1 MSRKNFRCAVYTRKS
16 TEDGLEQDFNS
27 LDAQRE
33 ACEAY
38 ILSQGGLGWQ
48 LVPRHYDDGGISG
61 ATMERPALRDLL
73 DDIADGKIDIVVV
86 YKIDRLTRS
95 LMDFSRMV
103 ELFDKHEVSFVSVTQ
118 QFNTTTSMGR
128 LTLNVLLSFAQFE
141 REVTAERIRDK
152 ITASKKKGMWMGG
165 PAPLGYDV
173 QDRKLIINEP
183 EAETVRMIHRLYL
196 ECTGVRD
203 LKTKLDQRGV
213 ISKVRTYKCGRT
225 VGGNPI
231 SRGALYLLLSN
242 PIYIGRMPHKG
253 ETYEGQHEAII
264 DRKLW
269 AEVQGQLAANR
280 IARSS
285 GTNAKHPSL
294 LAGLLFDETG
304 DHLTPTHANNHGKRY
319 RFYISHRLMQDKRK
333 DLGAWRLPA
342 AELETMVI
350 DGLAQRLSDHT
361 QLIELTQLHAAD
373 AATLHQVFIK
383 VKHLKDMA
391 DVQAQSPIQNL
402 IRTAIKRI
410 DIEPGQMTLTICAAS
425 LKAVLLNQPRP
436 KLTSR
441 SMEVTTVTMPF
452 QLRRRGVEAKL
463 IAGYEREN
471 PTIDSRLVETI
482 RDAHRWMNLLTSGKL
497 TSVDAIAEL
506 DGIPASEIS
515 RILPLAFLAS
525 DITKSILTGKQPIDL
540 TTERLKRMGKLPACW
555 NEQRQVLRMPN

>member
-1 MSRKNFRCAVYTRKS
+1 MKKKHYRCAVYTRKS

-38 ILSQGGLGWQ
+38 ITSQGGLGWQ

-61 ATMERPALRDLL
+61 ATMERPALRNLL

-86 YKIDRLTRS
+86 YKIDRLTRA
-95 LMDFSRMV
+95 LMDFARMV
-103 ELFDKHEVSFVSVTQ
+103 ELFDKHEVSFVSITQ

-173 QDRKLIINEP
+173 QDRKLIINEQ
-183 EAETVRMIHRLYL
+183 EAETVRLIYRLYL
-196 ECTGVRD
+196 ECKGVRD
-203 LKTKLDQRGV
+203 LKTQLDHRGV
-213 ISKVRTYKCGRT
+213 ISKVRTYKCGRI

-253 ETYEGQHEAII
+253 ETYEGKHQAII
-264 DRKLW
+264 DQELW
-269 AEVQGQLAANR
+269 TEVQALLAVNR
-280 IARSS
+280 NNRSS

-294 LAGLLFDETG
+294 LAGLLYDET
-304 DHLTPTHANNHGKRY
+304 DDRLSPTHANHHGKRY

-342 AELETMVI
+342 AELEALVI
-350 DGLAQRLSDHT
+350 NGLTQRLSDHT
-361 QLIELTQLHAAD
+361 QLIELTQLHTAD
-373 AATLHQVFIK
+373 ATTLEHALASAKRLQHQTAHHINE
-383 VKHLKDMA
+383 D
-391 DVQAQSPIQNL
+391 IRTL
-402 IRTAIKRI
+402 IRMAIRRI
-410 DIEPGQMTLTICAAS
+410 DVRPGQMTINICPAS
-425 LKAVLLNQPRP
+425 LSAVLLNKSDPIPTNPPSDQVT
-436 KLTSR
+436 LTI
-441 SMEVTTVTMPF
+441 PF

-463 IAGYEREN
+463 IVGNEIAN
-471 PTIDSRLVETI
+471 PTVDPKLEETI
-482 RDAHRWMNLLTSGKL
+482 RNASRWLMLITTGEA
-497 TSVDAIAEL
+497 TSVDAIAEF
-506 DGIPASEIS
+506 DGLPASEIS
-515 RILPLAFLAS
+515 RVLPLAFLAP
-525 DITKSILTGKQPIDL
+525 DITKAILSGKQPVDL
-540 TTERLKRMGKLPACW
+540 TAERLKRIGKLPACW
-555 NEQRQVLRMPN
+555 NEQRRVLRMPN

>member
-1 MSRKNFRCAVYTRKS
+1 MSRKHFRCAVYTRKS

-73 DDIADGKIDIVVV
+73 DDIANGKIDIVVV

-103 ELFDKHEVSFVSVTQ
+103 ELFDKHDVSFVSVTQ

-173 QDRKLIINEP
+173 DDRKLIINHE
-183 EAETVRMIHRLYL
+183 EAETVRLVYRLYL

-203 LKTKLDQRGV
+203 LKTQLDQRGV
-213 ISKVRTYKCGRT
+213 ISKVRTYRCGRT
-225 VGGNPI
+225 VGGNHL

-253 ETYEGQHEAII
+253 ETYEGRHQAII
-264 DRKLW
+264 DQKLW
-269 AEVQGQLAANR
+269 DEVQTLLMANR
-280 IARSS
+280 NTRSS
-285 GTNAKHPSL
+285 GSNAKHPSL

-304 DHLTPTHANNHGKRY
+304 DRLSPTHANNHGKRY

-342 AELETMVI
+342 MELETMVI
-350 DGLAQRLSDHT
+350 GGLTQRLSDHK
-361 QLIELTQLHAAD
+361 QLIELTQLHTVD
-373 AATLHQVFIK
+373 ATTLEQVFSK
-383 VKHLKDMA
+383 VKHLKDMS
-391 DVQAQSPIQNL
+391 DDQMQSAIRNL

-410 DIEPGQMTLTICAAS
+410 DIKPGQMTITICPTS
-425 LKAVLLNQPRP
+425 LKTTLLNQPQP
-436 KLTSR
+436 TSP
-441 SMEVTTVTMPF
+441 STDVATVTIPF
-452 QLRRRGVEAKL
+452 RLRRRGVEAKL
-463 IAGYEREN
+463 IAGN
-471 PTIDSRLVETI
+471 NSSAPTIDAKLVETI
-482 RDAHRWMNLLTSGKL
+482 RDAHRWMNLLTSREA

-515 RILPLAFLAS
+515 RILPLAFLAP

-540 TTERLKRMGKLPACW
+540 TTERLKRVGKLPACW
-555 NEQRQVLRMPN
+555 NEQRRTLRMSN